1 MLRGLFIGIDK
12 YRVPIS
18 RLSCARADALA
29 LSCLLQ
35 DNSSGEVELLTDAD
49 ATQDKIVGALNR
61 LKHASDDDLV
71 IIGFS
76 GHGTEDH
83 RLVPVDADAD
93 NLAATC
99 ISLDDLATYLD
110 AIPSKQLVV
119 VLDCCFAGGF
129 GGARV
134 FAPTAVRA
142 PMESRQMV
150 ERLVRGD
157 GRVVL
162 TASNRG
168 EPALETQQF
177 GHGLFTY
184 HLLEALQGAGE
195 LAIAD
200 PIPLFTL
207 LEYVTGHVVDSAK
220 LLAEVQTPT
229 VYGSVDGA
237 PALPRLTP
245 GKSYAAAFPCRVRPP
260 ATETWDS
267 LLPYGFSQA
276 VIDRWSGRMPGLNQ
290 LQLKAINDFGVL
302 DGKSLLVVAPT
313 SSGKTMIGELA
324 AVREAEAG
332 ARAIML
338 LPMRA
343 LVNDKYDY
351 MRQLYGDRLTVV
363 RATGEYADQ
372 IGAIYS
378 GQFDMA
384 LLTYEKFLNIITGS
398 PWVLRGV
405 SLVVVDE
412 AQNISD
418 PTRGANLEFL
428 LTLLRSGHAR
438 GGAPQIVAL
447 SAVIGDPHGLERW
460 LNAGLLRTEERPVPL
475 RESVIDGS
483 GLATHSMPDGSSTEE
498 AMIIPAWGVGGQGS
512 KQIVIP
518 LVQRL
523 ISEDKKVI
531 VFRSFKGDTVGTS
544 LYLSTSLGLPPA
556 TSVLE
561 QLPDGDLSSASGFLR
576 QALRG
581 GVGFHNADLNPAER
595 AALEIRFRDP
605 RSDLKVMVATTTLAM
620 GINTPA
626 EAVVIAGLTHPGPLP
641 YSVAEYK
648 NMIGRA
654 GRTGFTQT
662 GESYIVATGD
672 PSPRQAW
679 HQYVLGQP
687 EAIVSHFLDASTDP
701 QTMILRSLVVL
712 GGSVQQDELLS
723 LLENCFAVWQRVD
736 QGGIGWDTARLESDL
751 QALLQAQLLDIEPT
765 GLLTVTELGR
775 FAGESGLEV
784 RSVTQV
790 SSMLRYVQA
799 GRPLTEVDLVV
810 LAQCTVELD
819 AMYLAAA
826 ARSRQEQARWPN
838 TLTALGVQ
846 SNLLMG
852 LHVGGGV
859 PLSRAKKAAAA
870 LRFASSMPM
879 ASIELDLMQHLP
891 DRSAAGPIRAVA
903 GRTRDVIDAVATI
916 CRVRG
921 ATFADEDRI
930 AQLGVRLEIGL
941 PAELGALASELGSS
955 ITRVDYLTL
964 LSRGVRTV
972 DQIRSLRSEQLSE
985 ILGDTTASL
994 VRQLLEGNR
1003 GAEVIDDGERM
1014 G

>member
-1 MLRGLFIGIDK
+1 MFR
-12 YRVPIS
+12 
-18 RLSCARADALA
+18 
-29 LSCLLQ
+29 
-35 DNSSGEVELLTDAD
+35 DNSHGDIELLADAD
-49 ATQDKIVGALNR
+49 ATREKIVDALGN
-61 LKHASDDDLV
+61 LAHADKDDLV

-76 GHGTEDH
+76 GHGTDDH
-83 RLVPVDADAD
+83 RLVPVDADAHD
-93 NLAATC
+93 LPGTC

-110 AIPSKQLVV
+110 AVPSQQLVV

-134 FAPTAVRA
+134 FAPTAART
-142 PMESRQMV
+142 PIEDRQTV
-150 ERLVRGD
+150 ERLVRGN

-162 TASNRG
+162 TASGKG
-168 EPALETQQF
+168 EPALETQRF

-195 LAIAD
+195 LATSD

-207 LEYVTGHVVDSAK
+207 LGYVTTHVVDSAK
-220 LLAEVQTPT
+220 LLGEIQTPT
-229 VYGSVDGA
+229 IYGSVDGA
-237 PALPRLTP
+237 PALPKLTP
-245 GKSYAAAFPCRVRPP
+245 GKNYAEAFPSRVRPP
-260 ATETWDS
+260 ATEAWGS
-267 LLPYGFSQA
+267 LLPYGFRQA
-276 VIDRWSGRMPGLNQ
+276 VIDRWSASMPTLNQ
-290 LQLKAINDFGVL
+290 LQLKAINEFGIL

-313 SSGKTMIGELA
+313 SSGKTMIGELTA
-324 AVREAEAG
+324 IREAEAG
-332 ARAIML
+332 SRAVML

-351 MRQLYGDRLTVV
+351 MRQMYGDHLTVV
-363 RATGEYADQ
+363 RATGEYSDE
-372 IGAIYS
+372 ISSIYS

-398 PWVLRGV
+398 PWVLRGI

-438 GGAPQIVAL
+438 GGAPQVVAL
-447 SAVIGDPHGLERW
+447 SAVIGDSHGLERW
-460 LNAGLLRTEERPVPL
+460 LDAGLLKTEERPVPL
-475 RESVIDGS
+475 RESVVDGA
-483 GLATHSMPDGSSTEE
+483 GRAVHLMPDGSTTEE
-498 AMIIPAWGVGGQGS
+498 AMIVPAWGVGGQGS

-523 ISEDKKVI
+523 VNEDKKII
-531 VFRSFKGDTVGTS
+531 VFRSFKGETVGTGI
-544 LYLSTSLGLPPA
+544 YLSTSLGLPPA

-561 QLPDGDLSSASGFLR
+561 QLPGGDLSSASNSLR

-595 AALEIRFRDP
+595 AALETRFRDP
-605 RSDLKVMVATTTLAM
+605 SSDLKVIVATTTLAM

-626 EAVVIAGLTHPGPLP
+626 EAVVIAGLTHPGPLA

-672 PSPRQAW
+672 PTPQQAW
-679 HQYVLGQP
+679 HRYVLGQP
-687 EAIVSHFLDASTDP
+687 EPIVSHFLAASTDP

-712 GGSVQQDELLS
+712 GGSVQRDELLS

-736 QGGIGWDTARLESDL
+736 QGGSGWDAARLETDL
-751 QALLQAQLLDIEPT
+751 QALLYAQLLDIEPT

-790 SSMLRYVQA
+790 SSLLRYIQP
-799 GRPLTEVDLVV
+799 GRPLTEIDLVV
-810 LAQCTVELD
+810 LSQATIELD
-819 AMYLAAA
+819 AMLLAVAR
-826 ARSRQEQARWPN
+826 RSRQEQARWPS
-838 TLTALGVQ
+838 TLAALGAQ
-846 SNLLMG
+846 PNLLNG
-852 LHVGGGV
+852 LHVGGGI
-859 PLSRAKKAAAA
+859 PLSRAKKAVAA
-870 LRFASSMPM
+870 LYFASAMPM
-879 ASIELDLMQHLP
+879 ASIEFQLMQHLP

-903 GRTRDVIDAVATI
+903 ARTRDVMDAVATI

-921 ATFADEDRI
+921 VTFVDEDHI
-930 AQLGVRLEIGL
+930 AQLGIRLEIGL
-941 PAELGALASELGSS
+941 PAELGALASELGAS
-955 ITRVDYLTL
+955 ISRVDYLNL
-964 LSRGVRTV
+964 LSRSISTT
-972 DQIRSLRSEQLSE
+972 DQIRSMPDEQLTE
-985 ILGDTTASL
+985 ILGEATASI
-994 VRQLLEGNR
+994 VRQLLEDR
-1003 GAEVIDDGERM
+1003 QQ
-1014 G
+1014 

>member
-1 MLRGLFIGIDK
+1 MLRGLFIGIDR
-12 YRVPIS
+12 YPTPIN

-29 LSCLLQ
+29 LSSLLR
-35 DNSSGEVELLTDAD
+35 DNSDGEIELLVDAD
-49 ATQDKIVGALNR
+49 ATRKNIVSALENLAHVDK
-61 LKHASDDDLV
+61 DDLV
-71 IIGFS
+71 VIGFS

-83 RLVPVDADAD
+83 RLLPVDVDADD
-93 NLAATC
+93 LTATC
-99 ISLDDLATYLD
+99 ISLDDLATYLN
-110 AIPSKQLVV
+110 AIPSTQLVV

-142 PMESRQMV
+142 PMEDRQTV

-157 GRVVL
+157 GRIVL
-162 TASNRG
+162 TASGKG
-168 EPALETQQF
+168 EPALETQRF

-184 HLLEALQGAGE
+184 HLLEALQGADE
-195 LAIAD
+195 LATSD
-200 PIPLFTL
+200 PIPLFNL
-207 LEYVTGHVVDSAK
+207 LSYVTAHVVDSAR
-220 LLAEVQTPT
+220 LLGEIQTPT

-237 PALPRLTP
+237 PALPKLTP
-245 GKSYAAAFPCRVRPP
+245 GRSYAAAFPDRVRPP
-260 ATETWDS
+260 ATEAWDS
-267 LLPYGFSQA
+267 LLPYGFSRA
-276 VIDRWSGRMPGLNQ
+276 VIGRWSGSMPGLNR

-302 DGKSLLVVAPT
+302 DSKSLLVVAPT

-332 ARAIML
+332 ARAMML

-351 MRQLYGDRLTVV
+351 MRQLYGDHLTVV
-363 RATGEYADQ
+363 RATGEYSDE

-384 LLTYEKFLNIITGS
+384 LLTYEKLLNIITGS
-398 PWVLRGV
+398 PWVLRGI

-447 SAVIGDPHGLERW
+447 SAVIGDSHGLERW
-460 LNAGLLRTEERPVPL
+460 LDAGLLRTEERPVPL
-475 RESVIDGS
+475 RESIIDGS
-483 GLATHSMPDGSSTEE
+483 GHARHLMPDGSTIDE
-498 AMIIPAWGVGGQGS
+498 AFITPAWGVGGQGS
-512 KQIVIP
+512 KQIIVP

-523 ISEDKKVI
+523 VDEEKKVI
-531 VFRSFKGDTVGTS
+531 VFRSLRGETVGTG
-544 LYLSTSLGLPPA
+544 LYLSASLGLPPA
-556 TSVLE
+556 NLVLE
-561 QLPDGDLSSASGFLR
+561 QLPNGDLSSASNSLR
-576 QALRG
+576 QALQG

-595 AALEIRFRDP
+595 AALETRFRDP
-605 RSDLKVMVATTTLAM
+605 SSDLKVIVATTTLAM

-654 GRTGFTQT
+654 GRTGFAQS

-672 PSPRQAW
+672 PSPQQAW
-679 HQYVLGQP
+679 QRYVLGQP
-687 EAIVSHFLDASTDP
+687 EAIVSHFLGASTDP

-712 GGSVQQDELLS
+712 GGSVQRDELLS

-736 QGGIGWDTARLESDL
+736 QGGTGWDTARLEADL

-790 SSMLRYVQA
+790 SSLLRYIQP
-799 GRPLTEVDLVV
+799 GSPLTEADLVV
-810 LAQCTVELD
+810 LAQATVELD
-819 AMYLAAA
+819 AMYLTVAT
-826 ARSRQEQARWPN
+826 RSRQEQARWPN
-838 TLTALGVQ
+838 TLIAFGVQ
-846 SNLLMG
+846 SGLLNG
-852 LHVGGGV
+852 LHVGGGNT
-859 PLSRAKKAAAA
+859 LAREKKAAAA

-879 ASIELDLMQHLP
+879 SSIEFDLMQHLR

-903 GRTRDVIDAVATI
+903 ARTRDVIDAVAII
-916 CRVRG
+916 CRFRG
-921 ATFADEDRI
+921 ITLADETHI

-941 PAELGALASELGSS
+941 PAELGALASELGPA
-955 ITRVDYLTL
+955 ITRVDYLNL
-964 LSRGVRTV
+964 LGHGLNTA
-972 DQIRSLRSEQLSE
+972 DQIRSLPDEQLDE
-985 ILGDTTASL
+985 ILGDATASL
-994 VRQLLEGNR
+994 VRQLLEGEQ
-1003 GAEVIDDGERM
+1003 G
-1014 G
+1014 